1 MAWSSMEW
9 RVILS
14 EKATQLATS
23 MVWEWLGI
31 VWNVIGIAW
40 NAMNPVEHR
49 IKSRA
54 IGTVGKSRNGSEQ
67 HGISRNTYKEQHHW
81 YPQGSGNEPR
91 IARITAWVGEY
102 EFGPHFSLKV
112 VPEMA
117 AHFTCYLRVV
127 RNTLLVHREGCSKNT
142 PIRQSKFRPSW
153 LYHFCYLSDY
163 PINRSAHIYI
173 YIVTRDIRKHI

>member
-1 MAWSSMEW
+1 MAW
-9 RVILS
+9 RRIILS
-14 EKATQLATS
+14 EKATQLVTS

-31 VWNVIGIAW
+31 IWNVIGIAW
-40 NAMNPVEHR
+40 NAMNPV
-49 IKSRA
+49 
-54 IGTVGKSRNGSEQ
+54 GKSRNGSEQ
-67 HGISRNTYKEQHHW
+67 YGISRNTYKEQHHW

-127 RNTLLVHREGCSKNT
+127 RNTLPVHCEGCSKNI
-142 PIRQSKFRPSW
+142 PIRLSKFRPSW

-163 PINRSAHIYI
+163 PIHRSAHIYFCN
-173 YIVTRDIRKHI
+173 

>member
-1 MAWSSMEW
+1 MTCN
-9 RVILS
+9 LS

-91 IARITAWVGEY
+91 IARITA
-102 EFGPHFSLKV
+102 
-112 VPEMA
+112 
-117 AHFTCYLRVV
+117 
-127 RNTLLVHREGCSKNT
+127 
-142 PIRQSKFRPSW
+142 
-153 LYHFCYLSDY
+153 
-163 PINRSAHIYI
+163 
-173 YIVTRDIRKHI
+173 